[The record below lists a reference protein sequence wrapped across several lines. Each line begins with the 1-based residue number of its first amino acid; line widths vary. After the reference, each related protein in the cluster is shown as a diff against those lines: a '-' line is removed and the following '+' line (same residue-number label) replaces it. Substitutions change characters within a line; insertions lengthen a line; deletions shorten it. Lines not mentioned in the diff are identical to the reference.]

1 MQFPAIPLA
10 VAAGTS
16 AVGVI
21 GNKVIADRAK
31 KKIADL
37 QAHHDAEHAKHRGI
51 ADSTIAQLRGLGVR
65 QQFALDTVTPRMR
78 AFAERNERQ
87 LRMLGR
93 RVIEG
98 GEAPTIRE
106 IDTSPEGPGTSGTAT
121 AMRGIASAAAGIGLS
136 GATYASVAKVAT
148 ASTGTAINTLSGAAK
163 RNATLAVIGG
173 GTKAAGG
180 GGIAAG
186 VRRLNIITAVPAVV
200 LTVGWLIKQK
210 SDEDK
215 AVAQFDADV
224 KKAVATYHRSSVL
237 LEGVDSRIGELLAVL
252 AGMVRRAGDA
262 LDRLEETEREPGGF
276 DLDIDDH
283 AHRLHTALQLV
294 KGVVELAEAPVMN
307 PDLTLDPSAEFL
319 AVKYR
324 DYNPE
329 STNA

>member
-1 MQFPAIPLA
+1 MQFPVIPVA

-51 ADSTIAQLRGLGVR
+51 AESTIAQLRSLGVR
-65 QQFALDTVTPRMR
+65 QQAALDTVTPRIR

-87 LRMLGR
+87 LRMRGR
-93 RVIEG
+93 QVIES
-98 GEAPTIRE
+98 GEAPTNRE
-106 IDTSPEGPGTSGTAT
+106 IDTSPEVSGTSGTT
-121 AMRGIASAAAGIGLS
+121 TTMRGIGSAAAGIALS
-136 GATYASVAKVAT
+136 GATYATVANVAT

-180 GGIAAG
+180 GGVAAG
-186 VRRLNIITAVPAVV
+186 VRRLNIITAVPAVA
-200 LTVGWLIKQK
+200 LTVGSLIKQK
-210 SDEDK
+210 SDVDK
-215 AVAQFDADV
+215 DVAKFDADV
-224 KKAVATYHRSSVL
+224 KRAVATYHRSSVL
-237 LEGVDSRIGELLAVL
+237 LQAVDSRIGELLAVL

-262 LDRLEETEREPGGF
+262 LDHLEETERAPGGF
-276 DLDIDDH
+276 DLDCDDH

-307 PDLTLDPSAEFL
+307 PNLTLDTSGEIL
-319 AVKYR
+319 VVKYR